1 MANSVLRIYA
11 TRTLIVLLKHAEH
24 SALFFPQNIMLLFTY
39 SCLHKGMLKL
49 KCPLPALKRKL
60 ESVNEKVGDR
70 GGTVVKVLH
79 HKSESRWFDSRWCPW
94 NFSLT

>member
-1 MANSVLRIYA
+1 MLNTLR
-11 TRTLIVLLKHAEH
+11 
-24 SALFFPQNIMLLFTY
+24 Y
-39 SCLHKGMLKL
+39 SSHKILCCYSHIIRVLHKGMLKL

-79 HKSESRWFDSRWCPW
+79 HKSESRWFDTRWYHW